1 MSLDLTIA
9 KTLIMVS
16 IGKVAFNIDGLMI
29 HSMLNILVQQS
40 LSSLPNLLFD
50 TLNRLMFTSIWVKQ
64 LNLIYEISFV
74 HVRMFNVIDHRLR
87 SIKYS
92 QNNFS
97 NGLDIIMKG
106 GFYQTP
112 PWKIV
117 GSFRISWIM
126 H

>member
-1 MSLDLTIA
+1 MSLDLTTTKI
-9 KTLIMVS
+9 LIMVS

-40 LSSLPNLLFD
+40 LSNLPNLLFD
-50 TLNRLMFTSIWVKQ
+50 TLNKLMFTLIWTKQ
-64 LNLIYEISFV
+64 LVVIDEISFV
-74 HVRMFNVIDHRLR
+74 GVRMFNVIDHRLR

-92 QNNFS
+92 QNQFS
-97 NGLDIIMKG
+97 SGLDIIMKG
-106 GFYQTP
+106 GFCQTP

-117 GSFRISWIM
+117 GSFKISRIM

>member
-50 TLNRLMFTSIWVKQ
+50 TLNRLMFTSI
-64 LNLIYEISFV
+64 
-74 HVRMFNVIDHRLR
+74 
-87 SIKYS
+87 
-92 QNNFS
+92 
-97 NGLDIIMKG
+97 
-106 GFYQTP
+106 
-112 PWKIV
+112 
-117 GSFRISWIM
+117 
-126 H
+126 

>member
-1 MSLDLTIA
+1 MFLNLTIA
-9 KTLIMVS
+9 KTLFMVS

-29 HSMLNILVQQS
+29 HSMLNMLIQQS
-40 LSSLPNLLFD
+40 LCSLVNLLFD
-50 TLNRLMFTSIWVKQ
+50 TLNRLMFTSIWTKQ
-64 LNLIYEISFV
+64 LVVIDEISFV
-74 HVRMFNVIDHRLR
+74 DVRMFNVIDHRLR

-92 QNNFS
+92 LNKFS

-117 GSFRISWIM
+117 GSFKISRIM